1 MRASRVLAFLA
12 IAASRAWGQ
21 AITLQIKPH
30 VGDTLRMRLD
40 QQTEMTGV
48 RRTNTGE
55 ATAIAVTSMKM
66 FSRAIVESGTDKAT
80 TVLAVT
86 DSVLFS
92 TSDERGRADAAQAEA
107 ELRGQRFRFRVAPDG
122 SVGMNEVG
130 DAASRDV
137 AQVVALIP
145 AILSKGGD
153 QRRRELDS

>member
-1 MRASRVLAFLA
+1 
-12 IAASRAWGQ
+12 
-21 AITLQIKPH
+21 
-30 VGDTLRMRLD
+30 
-40 QQTEMTGV
+40 MTGV

-55 ATAIAVTSMKM
+55 ATAIAGDVDDNVL
-66 FSRAIVESGTDKAT
+66 SRRSSSREPTNAT
-80 TVLAVT
+80 TVLTVT

-92 TSDERGRADAAQAEA
+92 TSDERGRADADPGGSSIAGAA
-107 ELRGQRFRFRVAPDG
+107 LRFRLAPDG
-122 SVGMNEVG
+122 SVGMNEIG